1 MRKLGYLYI
10 WKVETKKH
18 SPITP
23 FYRVKAKLVSD
34 IYKLAV
40 TLPKMNVKTSI
51 SAILIILSVSCN
63 QKTNENL
70 SKAKSEKLI
79 VSKLDE
85 RYSIVGDFNGDK
97 IDDTIFESYQNSET
111 KKEINKIHDSLDWD
125 NDLELTVKNKP
136 ISILYSNDKSIDK
149 LITSNHSQQKGVY
162 LFSNLG
168 DINEDGKDEF
178 GYAIDW
184 ADFSSSNTYHIM
196 TLDKNKF
203 VEIFSFPIHETMSI
217 IPENQFDS
225 EKLILKVSKKTIK
238 YKFADM
244 EDGDIKESEHTFK

>member
-1 MRKLGYLYI
+1 
-10 WKVETKKH
+10 
-18 SPITP
+18 
-23 FYRVKAKLVSD
+23 
-34 IYKLAV
+34 
-40 TLPKMNVKTSI
+40 MNVKTSI
-51 SAILIILSVSCN
+51 STILLILFVSCN
-63 QKTNENL
+63 EKTNENL
-70 SKAKSEKLI
+70 SVEKSEKPI

-136 ISILYSNDKSIDK
+136 ISILYSSDKSIYK
-149 LITSNHSQQKGVY
+149 LIASKHYQQKGVY

-184 ADFSSSNTYHIM
+184 ADFSSLNTYRIM

-203 VEIFSFPIHETMSI
+203 VEIFNFPIHETMSI
-217 IPENQFDS
+217 IPKNQFDS
-225 EKLILKVSKKTIK
+225 KKLVLKVSKKTIK
-238 YKFADM
+238 YKYADM
-244 EDGDIKESEHTFK
+244 EDGDIKEVEHIFK